1 MVNVSENCYSTGS
14 TFTSNA
20 LAASLQQAPG
30 EAPGP
35 YAPPGASTVR
45 RRRRRDND
53 PAFTTT
59 RRAVVEVPRHLR
71 GKQPATCSAR
81 SAMKRFRQVI
91 GLMHVTPYRSPPA
104 RPAQVHGVVDTATR
118 APDASRDR
126 RLRLLCRNSRRQR
139 RNRMAHVPGNSS
151 APLLVELHF
160 IVQPFDWFVQKQ
172 QSGRLLIV

>member
-1 MVNVSENCYSTGS
+1 MVNVSENCYSIES

-35 YAPPGASTVR
+35 HAPPGASTVR

-81 SAMKRFRQVI
+81 SAMERFRQVI
-91 GLMHVTPYRSPPA
+91 GLMHVTPYRLPTTC
-104 RPAQVHGVVDTATR
+104 PAQMHSVVDTAPTHLTPVAIADCAHFATTVADNDGTVWR
-118 APDASRDR
+118 MFPVTHLPPSS
-126 RLRLLCRNSRRQR
+126 LSCTSSCSHSTGLCKNNNQ
-139 RNRMAHVPGNSS
+139 
-151 APLLVELHF
+151 E
-160 IVQPFDWFVQKQ
+160 DY
-172 QSGRLLIV
+172 

>member
-91 GLMHVTPYRSPPA
+91 GLMHVTPYRSSLA
-104 RPAQVHGVVDTATR
+104 RPAQMHGVMDTAPAHLTPVAIADCAHFATTVADNDGTVWR
-118 APDASRDR
+118 MFPVTHLPPSS
-126 RLRLLCRNSRRQR
+126 LSCTSSCSHSTGLCKNNNQ
-139 RNRMAHVPGNSS
+139 
-151 APLLVELHF
+151 E
-160 IVQPFDWFVQKQ
+160 DY
-172 QSGRLLIV
+172 